1 MLVHGASFVG
11 NPVPFLFVNVTNLSR
26 DRDIEVT
33 HVWFAVDPPV
43 HVLLSH
49 ERPLPVR
56 LRPDESW
63 EAWIEAAKLGS
74 APHPATL
81 ARVRLSAG
89 SVIKSRLNRSVPD
102 VGFVPGDPSVKKGA
116 GP

>member
-1 MLVHGASFVG
+1 VLVHQASFVG

-43 HVLLSH
+43 HVLLSQ

-63 EAWIEAAKLGS
+63 EAWVETAKLGS
-74 APHPATL
+74 APNPATL
-81 ARVRLSAG
+81 ARVKLSAG
-89 SVIKSRLNRSVPD
+89 SVIKSRLNRNVPAM
-102 VGFVPGDPSVKKGA
+102 GFVPGGPAAKEGA